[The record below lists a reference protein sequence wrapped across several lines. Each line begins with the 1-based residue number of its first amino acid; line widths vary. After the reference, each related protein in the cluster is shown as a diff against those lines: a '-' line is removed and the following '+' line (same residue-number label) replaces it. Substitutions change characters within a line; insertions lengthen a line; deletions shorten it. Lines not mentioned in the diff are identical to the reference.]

1 MEERHLTFIV
11 VLPDDLETRTYE
23 ISYRRLKLL
32 LAVAVAVMLATVFVL
47 ALWVPVA
54 VQASRVPTLLGQLE
68 ELEGERA
75 KVMELARNLEEVES
89 QYERVRQLLGVEAPV
104 DSALV
109 LPPLGAGA
117 GDSLSSPPSAWP
129 LAVTGFITQTQVHEG
144 RRGEHPGL
152 DIAAPENS
160 VILAS
165 GGGVVK
171 EAGEDSVYGKYVL
184 IDHGGGLESLYGH
197 ASRIVVTVGERVRR
211 LDVIALSGSTGQS
224 SAPHLHFEIRR
235 NGKAVDPL
243 EYVKQP

>member
-11 VLPDDLETRTYE
+11 VPHGDLETRTYE
-23 ISYRRLKLL
+23 VSYRRLKLL
-32 LAVAVAVMLATVFVL
+32 LALAVAVVLGMVFVL

-54 VQASRVPTLLGQLE
+54 VQASRVPSLLGQLE

-75 KVMELARNLEEVES
+75 KVLELARNLEEVEA
-89 QYERVRQLLGVEAPV
+89 QYERVRQLLGAEAPE
-104 DSALV
+104 DSTLV
-109 LPPLGAGA
+109 LPPLGAA
-117 GDSLSSPPSAWP
+117 MDSLSSPPSVWP
-129 LAVTGFITQTQVHEG
+129 LAVPGFITQTQVHEG

-152 DIAAPENS
+152 DIAAPLNS
-160 VILAS
+160 VIFAS

-171 EAGEDSVYGKYVL
+171 EAGEDPVYGKYVL

-197 ASRIVVTVGERVRR
+197 ASRVIVTVGERVRPQ
-211 LDVIALSGSTGQS
+211 DVIALTGSTGQS

>member
-11 VLPDDLETRTYE
+11 VPHGDLETRTYE

-32 LAVAVAVMLATVFVL
+32 LALAVTVALAIVFVL

-54 VQASRVPTLLGQLE
+54 VQASRVPSLLGQLE
-68 ELEGERA
+68 ELEGDRA
-75 KVMELARNLEEVES
+75 KVMELARNLEDVES
-89 QYERVRQLLGVEAPV
+89 QYERVRQLLGADAPE
-104 DSALV
+104 DSTLV
-109 LPPLGAGA
+109 LPPLGAA
-117 GDSLSSPPSAWP
+117 AMDSVSSPPAAWP
-129 LAVTGFITQTQVHEG
+129 LAIRGFVTQTQVHEG

-171 EAGEDSVYGKYVL
+171 EAGEDPVYGKYVL
-184 IDHGGGLESLYGH
+184 IDHGNGLASLYGH
-197 ASRIVVTVGERVRR
+197 ASRVVVSVGERVRR

>member
-11 VLPDDLETRTYE
+11 VPHGDLETRTYE

-32 LAVAVAVMLATVFVL
+32 LALAAAVVLAMVFVL

-54 VQASRVPTLLGQLE
+54 VQASRVPSLLAQLE
-68 ELEGERA
+68 ALEGERA
-75 KVMELARNLEEVES
+75 KVVELARNLDEVES
-89 QYERVRQLLGVEAPV
+89 QYERVRQLLGAEAPV
-104 DSALV
+104 DSTLV
-109 LPPLGAGA
+109 LPPLANA
-117 GDSLSSPPSAWP
+117 TADSVSSPPSAWP
-129 LAVTGFITQTQVHEG
+129 LAIPGFITQMQVQEG
-144 RRGEHPGL
+144 QRGEHPGL
-152 DIAAPENS
+152 DIAAPANS
-160 VILAS
+160 VVLAS

-171 EAGEDSVYGKYVL
+171 EAGEDPVYGKYVL

-197 ASRIVVTVGERVRR
+197 ASRIVVAVGERVRR

>member
-1 MEERHLTFIV
+1 MEDRHLTFIV
-11 VLPDDLETRTYE
+11 VLPGDLETRTYE
-23 ISYRRLKLL
+23 ISYRRLKQL
-32 LAVAVAVMLATVFVL
+32 LAVAVAVVLAMVFVL

-54 VQASRVPTLLGQLE
+54 VQASRVPSLLSQLE
-68 ELEGERA
+68 ALEGERA
-75 KVMELARNLEEVES
+75 KVLELARNLEEVES
-89 QYERVRQLLGVEAPV
+89 QYERVRQLLGAEAPE
-104 DSALV
+104 DSMLV
-109 LPPLGAGA
+109 LPPLGAA
-117 GDSLSSPPSAWP
+117 AVDSVSSPPAAWP
-129 LAVTGFITQTQVHEG
+129 LAVKGFITQTQVHDG

-160 VILAS
+160 AILAS
-165 GGGVVK
+165 GSGVVK

-224 SAPHLHFEIRR
+224 SAPHLHFEVRR
-235 NGKAVDPL
+235 NGRAVDPL

>member
-1 MEERHLTFIV
+1 MEDRHLTFIV
-11 VLPDDLETRTYE
+11 VPHGDLETRTYE

-32 LAVAVAVMLATVFVL
+32 LAVAVAVMLGMVFVL

-54 VQASRVPTLLGQLE
+54 VQASRVPSLLGQLE
-68 ELEGERA
+68 EMESERA

-89 QYERVRQLLGVEAPV
+89 QYERVRQLLGAEAPE
-104 DSALV
+104 DSTLV
-109 LPPLGAGA
+109 LPPLGAGTV
-117 GDSLSSPPSAWP
+117 DSVSSPPSAWP
-129 LAVTGFITQTQVHEG
+129 LAIKGFITQTQVHEG

-171 EAGEDSVYGKYVL
+171 VAGEDSVYGKYVL

-197 ASRIVVTVGERVRR
+197 ASRVVVTVGERVRR

-235 NGKAVDPL
+235 NGRAVDPL

>member
-1 MEERHLTFIV
+1 MDDRHLTLIV
-11 VLPDDLETRTYE
+11 VPHGDLETRTYE
-23 ISYRRLKLL
+23 ISHRRLKLL
-32 LAVAVAVMLATVFVL
+32 LVLAVALLLLVVFVL

-54 VQASRVPTLLGQLE
+54 VQASRVPSLLGQLE

-75 KVMELARNLEEVES
+75 KVVELARSLEEVEA
-89 QYERVRQLLGVEAPV
+89 QYEHVRQLLGADAPV
-104 DSALV
+104 TDSTPV
-109 LPPLGAGA
+109 LPPLRSGA
-117 GDSLSSPPSAWP
+117 GDPENLPSAWP
-129 LAVTGFITQTQVHEG
+129 LPFSGFITQSRVHQG
-144 RRGEHPGL
+144 KRGEHPGL

-160 VILAS
+160 VIRAS

-171 EAGEDSVYGKYVL
+171 EAGEDPVYGRYVV

-197 ASRIVVTVGERVRR
+197 ASRIVVSAGERVRR